1 MVNDHSH
8 VDLLRIDDV
17 AKSFPGVRALK
28 GISFSIRKNE
38 ILGLLGEN
46 GAGKSTLIKIVSGA
60 QSATSGTLVWNGET
74 VAAETPQSA
83 QKRGIV
89 TIYQE
94 FNLVGTLSV
103 AENIFLGR
111 QHKATGGL
119 LDWRAMN
126 RAAETF
132 MKRIGL
138 NVSPE
143 TTVSKLSIAQQQMV
157 EIARA
162 LSMDAR
168 LIIMD
173 EPTAAL
179 SQAETAQLVGI
190 MKALRS
196 EGVSILFVTHRL
208 EEVMQVCDRIVVL
221 RDGQHVATEAHPDF
235 SVDSIIELMVGRQSG
250 DLYKRVVGQAQS
262 YGETV
267 LAVRGLSTARK
278 NPREQKTTL
287 RDISF
292 ELRRGEILG
301 LAGLVG
307 AGRTEVARAIFG
319 ADPIAKGTIEISG
332 KRADIRS
339 PADAIRLGM
348 GLVPEDRK
356 QQALFLTHTTRTNF
370 SIATLG
376 QFMKYRFF
384 VDAKRETA
392 EFLRLSGL
400 LNVRMTGPE
409 QRVGL
414 LSGGNQQKIILA
426 RWMALNPSILIVDE
440 PTRGIDIGA
449 KSEVHQ
455 LLRALA
461 NKGVGVLVISSDLP
475 EILAVSDRILTMTEG
490 HLSGEF
496 DGDEATEEKLM
507 AQMAPLEKNKSKRQL
522 QGAL

>member
-1 MVNDHSH
+1 MVDGKSDI
-8 VDLLRIDDV
+8 DLLRLEGI
-17 AKSFPGVRALK
+17 AKSFPGVHALK
-28 GISFSIRKNE
+28 GVSFSIRKTE

-74 VAAETPQSA
+74 IASETPQSA

-111 QHKATGGL
+111 QHKAAGGL

-126 RAAETF
+126 RAAEMF

-138 NVSPE
+138 NVPPE

-179 SQAETAQLVGI
+179 SQAETAQLIRI

-235 SVDSIIELMVGRQSG
+235 TVDSIIELMVGRQSG
-250 DLYKRVVGQAQS
+250 DLYKRIVGQPQS
-262 YGETV
+262 FEEAV
-267 LAVRGLSTARK
+267 LTVRGLSTFK
-278 NPREQKTTL
+278 QNPREQKTALT
-287 RDISF
+287 DISL
-292 ELRRGEILG
+292 ELHRGEILG

-307 AGRTEVARAIFG
+307 AGRTELARAIFG
-319 ADPIAKGTIEISG
+319 ADPIGAGTIEIAG

-339 PADAIRLGM
+339 PADAIRLGV

-356 QQALFLTHTTRTNF
+356 QQGLFLTHTTRTNF

-384 VDAKRETA
+384 IDAKRETT
-392 EFLRLSGL
+392 EFLRLAGL
-400 LNVRMTGPE
+400 LNVKMTGPE

-426 RWMALNPSILIVDE
+426 RWMSLNPSVLIVDE

-455 LLRALA
+455 LLRSLA

-496 DGDEATEEKLM
+496 SGDEATEEKLM
-507 AQMAPLEKNKSKRQL
+507 AQMAPLEKNKSRNL